1 MKKTVCFIMVFVLM
15 FVMTACGN
23 SPTEDASSKPQDA
36 TGEPIGET
44 AFIGNT
50 FIINGAECEVADYYG
65 IEDAF
70 VLELY
75 ENGYDNMLIYD
86 VDDLTTDILENRTQS
101 DNIIIERCIGIVTNK
116 EQAGDGIIL
125 NTAAEYN
132 YISYRSVDFE
142 IHNGTIVLTYFIY
155 NPGTDYA
162 DDIMCRYDFLLDRQ
176 YKD

>member
-1 MKKTVCFIMVFVLM
+1 MKKIVCFIMVFVLM

-36 TGEPIGET
+36 TGETIGET
-44 AFIGNT
+44 AFSGNT

-65 IEDAF
+65 IEDTF
-70 VLELY
+70 MLELY

-86 VDDLTTDILENRTQS
+86 MDDLTADILENRIQS
-101 DNIIIERCIGIVTNK
+101 DSIIIERCIGIVTNK

-132 YISYRSVDFE
+132 YISYRNVDFE
-142 IHNGTIVLTYFIY
+142 IYSGTIILTYFIY
-155 NPGTDYA
+155 NPGTDYV
-162 DDIMCRYDFLLDRQ
+162 DDIMERYDFVLDRE
-176 YKD
+176 YED

>member
-44 AFIGNT
+44 AFSGNT
-50 FIINGAECEVADYYG
+50 FIINGAE
-65 IEDAF
+65 
-70 VLELY
+70 
-75 ENGYDNMLIYD
+75 YD
-86 VDDLTTDILENRTQS
+86 
-101 DNIIIERCIGIVTNK
+101 
-116 EQAGDGIIL
+116 
-125 NTAAEYN
+125 

-162 DDIMCRYDFLLDRQ
+162 DDIMCRYDSLLDRQ
-176 YKD
+176 YED